1 MGKRHTVLSN
11 WSNKKNLF
19 VFSLISYV
27 KTEITLMVSWTKFVK
42 SLGKV
47 TVTVAFTVQSLQDK
61 PTVFSVKIDRTGL

>member
-1 MGKRHTVLSN
+1 
-11 WSNKKNLF
+11 
-19 VFSLISYV
+19 
-27 KTEITLMVSWTKFVK
+27 MVSWTKFVK